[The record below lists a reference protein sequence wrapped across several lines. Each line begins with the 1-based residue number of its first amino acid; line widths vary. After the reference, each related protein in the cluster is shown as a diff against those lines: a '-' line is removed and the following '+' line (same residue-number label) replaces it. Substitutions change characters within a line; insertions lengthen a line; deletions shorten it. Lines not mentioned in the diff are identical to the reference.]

1 MAAVFAV
8 FTTVTSV
15 YRRSM

>member
-15 YRRSM
+15 YGRRM